1 MKELANIIIIGI
13 CFILLLCVISSFC
26 LTVIYNNKQNDIQN
40 DIPYNID
47 TPLTCPKC
55 PTCVNEG
62 SVYQV

>member
-1 MKELANIIIIGI
+1 MKDFVNIIIIGI

-26 LTVIYNNKQNDIQN
+26 ATIAYNNRKQNEVSLAMNEPIV
-40 DIPYNID
+40 
-47 TPLTCPKC
+47 CPKC